1 MSEPKVLLN
10 MEGPVATLA
19 LNNPERYNA
28 LSRQLIEELGAAVR
42 QLAVSR
48 EVRALIIHGGEAKA
62 FCTGA
67 DLKERQGM
75 AEPQVLEMVHLLRE
89 TYNLLERLPMPTI
102 AAMHGMAFG
111 GGLEL
116 ALACDLRVLSEESQ
130 VGLTETSWA
139 IIPGAGGCTRLPR
152 LIGPTQAKELI
163 FTARKI
169 GAAEALALGLANRVV
184 PRDQLLP
191 AAREMAEA
199 IAKNGP
205 LGVRAAKRAINAGLG
220 MEAGLAAELEAYRS
234 IIPTQDRLEGLR
246 AFAEKRAPVYRG
258 E

>member
-1 MSEPKVLLN
+1 MSEPKVLLT
-10 MEGPVATLA
+10 MDGPVATLA

-28 LSRQLIEELGAAVR
+28 LSRQLMEELAATVR

-48 EVRALIIHGGEAKA
+48 EVRAVIIHGGEAKA

-89 TYNLLERLPMPTI
+89 IYNLLERLPMPTI
-102 AAMHGMAFG
+102 AAIHGMAFG

-116 ALACDLRVLSEESQ
+116 ALACDLRILSEEAQ

-139 IIPGAGGCTRLPR
+139 IIPGAGGCTRLPK
-152 LIGPTQAKELI
+152 LIGPTRARELI

-169 GAAEALALGLANRVV
+169 GAAEAFSLGLINRVV
-184 PRDQLLP
+184 PRDQLLQT
-191 AAREMAEA
+191 AREMAEA

-205 LGVRAAKRAINAGLG
+205 LGVQAAKRAINAGLG
-220 MEAGLAAELEAYRS
+220 MEAGLAAELEAYRT
-234 IIPTQDRLEGLR
+234 IIHTKDRLEGLR